1 MALASEIITRALR
14 GIGAIDAIE
23 TPSAEDMSAGL
34 LALNDLVEAYSIK
47 RGAVYAQTTETFT
60 LTQGDGSYT
69 IGSAGDIATAR
80 PLRIESAF
88 LRDGATDYQ
97 LEVIS
102 SRDQYNAIEYKSSS
116 GLPGRLYYDPTYAT
130 GSVYFDLL
138 PNKAYVLHLTSWKPF
153 SAFASSGSSVAVPG
167 YYSRYWRLCLQIDLA
182 PEYGRPIDP
191 MWVAAKAE
199 LEADM
204 RALHKRD
211 VKAKFDFVPA
221 RSFNIQAG

>member
-47 RGAVYAQTTETFT
+47 RGSIYAQTTETFT

-88 LRDGATDYQ
+88 LRDGSVDYP
-97 LEVIS
+97 LEIIN
-102 SRDQYNAIEYKSSS
+102 SRSLYNEIADKSAS
-116 GLPGRLYYDPTYAT
+116 GMPGKLYYDPTYSAGT
-130 GSVYFDLL
+130 ILL
-138 PNKAYVLHLTSWKPF
+138 DTLPDKSYSLHLTSWKPF
-153 SAFASSGSSVAVPG
+153 VTFATAYASVNLPG
-167 YYSRYWRLCLQIDLA
+167 YFTRYWRICLQIDLA
-182 PEYGRPIDP
+182 PEFGKAVDPIWLAQKD
-191 MWVAAKAE
+191 E
-199 LEADM
+199 LEHDM
-204 RALHKRD
+204 RALHRREVRSSFDIVSARD
-211 VKAKFDFVPA
+211 FDIEV
-221 RSFNIQAG
+221 G